1 MLKVVL
7 RGMAG
12 SPTTTKPAV
21 DPVAGAVTH
30 MVLFESVA
38 SIVAGQEVLEQV
50 EQVNT
55 SVAPAP
61 SSVSVTFL
69 RSSVVPEAPLL
80 SKM

>member
-1 MLKVVL
+1 VLKVVL

-12 SPTTTKPAV
+12 SPMTTKPAV
-21 DPVAGAVTH
+21 VPVLGAVTH

-38 SIVAGQEVLEQV
+38 IIVDGQELLEQV

-61 SSVSVTFL
+61 SSVSVTFF
-69 RSSVVPEAPLL
+69 RSSVVPEAPWL

>member
-12 SPTTTKPAV
+12 SPMITKPAV
-21 DPVAGAVTH
+21 DPVLGAVRQ
-30 MVLFESVA
+30 MVLCESA
-38 SIVAGQEVLEQV
+38 AIIVDGQELLEQV

-61 SSVSVTFL
+61 
-69 RSSVVPEAPLL
+69 
-80 SKM
+80 